1 MAYDEQHR
9 NTADDTAPDTPQM
22 RHGRRLRKGEI
33 LSGITDYVRA
43 WFSAHNEVTRVT
55 HAGARIVRYRDT
67 DILWVAPSGLAFR
80 LDNGGAPLADVARH
94 MTGALGRLLPAG
106 TPAPRV
112 SGASGQM
119 QLWAPQLPHHY
130 LRFSRSL
137 EATYRDGVWHAQPD
151 GLIAPVPL
159 K

>member
-1 MAYDEQHR
+1 MAYTKHHQ
-9 NTADDTAPDTPQM
+9 NTADDPASDTPQM
-22 RHGRRLRKGEI
+22 RHGRRLRKAEI
-33 LSGITDYVRA
+33 LSGISDYVRA
-43 WFSAHNEVTRVT
+43 WFSARNEVTRVT
-55 HAGARIVRYRDT
+55 RAGARVVRYRDT

-80 LDNGGAPLADVARH
+80 LDNGGVPLADVARH

-112 SGASGQM
+112 SGASSQM
-119 QLWAPQLPHHY
+119 QLWAPQRQYRYLP
-130 LRFSRSL
+130 FSRSL

-159 K
+159 E